1 VKLLDRRF
9 GAARLREEMLDLLA
23 AVCAA
28 AVDRL
33 VIDDAEE
40 LLYLPPA
47 FDRDLRQRWEP
58 RLTE

>member
-28 AVDRL
+28 AVDRRE
-33 VIDDAEE
+33 IDDAEE
-40 LLYLPPA
+40 LLYLPPT
-47 FDRDLRQRWEP
+47 FERDLRQRWEP